1 MFATFTLSTSPRGD
15 QMALSTDCTTY
26 WGKMPLVGWAQSA
39 PLTCKRSS
47 TSSLKDAI
55 EFIQNNILYSLSL
68 GIAPLIFFFI
78 VQCCFIQGTGPHKE
92 EVNRH
97 RSTASSGNQM
107 EGIGWKLKSKVLGK
121 RAFDWLT
128 STDRV
133 NPPHFFLSTVR

>member
-68 GIAPLIFFFI
+68 GIAPLLFSLSYN
-78 VQCCFIQGTGPHKE
+78 VALYKAQVSSQGG
-92 EVNRH
+92 
-97 RSTASSGNQM
+97 S
-107 EGIGWKLKSKVLGK
+107 
-121 RAFDWLT
+121 
-128 STDRV
+128 
-133 NPPHFFLSTVR
+133 